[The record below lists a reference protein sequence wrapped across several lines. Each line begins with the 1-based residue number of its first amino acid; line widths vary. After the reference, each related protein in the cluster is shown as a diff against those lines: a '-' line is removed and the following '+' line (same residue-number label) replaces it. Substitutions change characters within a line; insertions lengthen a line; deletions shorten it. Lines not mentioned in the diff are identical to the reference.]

1 MITMFITE
9 SNFVNFL
16 FIFKNITVNWFQ
28 WFVFFIWSSWTSC
41 VVHSP
46 QMRKSHL
53 CPTRSVS
60 PTASYGKT
68 NFSSVKKLF
77 SYQWLWFSPLFF
89 LTVNT
94 LFISLLPNFY
104 FYPQFHLVNFYLI
117 FVCDWF
123 FCSSPVADVSRR
135 F

>member
-1 MITMFITE
+1 MQIINHILDREVALPANHM
-9 SNFVNFL
+9 NLMKQVWL
-16 FIFKNITVNWFQ
+16 RTVTATYFHFDQ
-28 WFVFFIWSSWTSC
+28 WSSWTSC

-77 SYQWLWFSPLFF
+77 SYL
-89 LTVNT
+89 
-94 LFISLLPNFY
+94 
-104 FYPQFHLVNFYLI
+104 
-117 FVCDWF
+117 
-123 FCSSPVADVSRR
+123 
-135 F
+135 